1 MGTGFEKNKFSFAEL
16 TENESGKTSMSSFI
30 GGIFGIIVALG
41 FLSCIIGWWFKM
53 PLLIEMTD
61 RILQLALLVTAL
73 LGIKKIAGS
82 IAAGKTGSNINI
94 DTTDT
99 TK

>member
-1 MGTGFEKNKFSFAEL
+1 
-16 TENESGKTSMSSFI
+16 
-30 GGIFGIIVALG
+30 
-41 FLSCIIGWWFKM
+41 M